1 MRIVLDALGGD
12 YAPQSA
18 VAGAVAAAREYSI
31 EVILVGQVDKVRAEL
46 AKHDTAGLSLP
57 LVDAPEVIT
66 MDEHPAMAVRRKKD
80 SSIVVGM
87 RLVRDGQADAFV
99 SAGHTGAC
107 MTAALFILGRLPGVH
122 RAPLATAF
130 PNKKGGFFIFTDIGA
145 NTDCRPEYL
154 LQFATMASIY
164 AQRVYG
170 LADPRVALLANGE
183 EDNKGDKLVQDAHAL
198 LRTAAGLNFVGN
210 VEPKEMLAGG
220 ADVVVADG
228 FPGNLTMKT
237 AEAIADMIMGMM
249 RQELTRTF
257 FTKMLA
263 AMLRPAFRRLRARLD
278 YSEYGGGLLLGLE
291 GTVVI
296 AHGRSNARAVQ
307 TAIRVAR
314 QAVAEG
320 AVEAI
325 AQALAVSGPPSAVGA
340 LPDTSAP
347 SDG

>member
-12 YAPQSA
+12 YAPESA
-18 VAGAVAAAREYSI
+18 VAGAVAAAREYGTEI
-31 EVILVGQVDKVRAEL
+31 VLVGQEDRVRAEL
-46 AKHDTAGLSLP
+46 GKHDTAGLSLP
-57 LVDAPEVIT
+57 VVDAPEVIG

-107 MTAALFILGRLPGVH
+107 MAAALFILGRLPGVE

-130 PNKKGGFFIFTDIGA
+130 PNKRGGFFILTDIGA
-145 NTDCRPEYL
+145 NTDCHPDYL

-164 AQRVYG
+164 AERVFG
-170 LADPRVALLANGE
+170 LTNPRVALLANGE
-183 EDNKGDKLVQDAHAL
+183 EDNKGDKLVQETHAL
-198 LRTAAGLNFVGN
+198 LRKAPGLNFVGN
-210 VEPKEMLAGG
+210 VEPKEMVAGA

-237 AEAIADMIMGMM
+237 AEAIADMIMGML
-249 RQELTRTF
+249 REELTRTLP
-257 FTKMLA
+257 TKVLA
-263 AMLRPAFRRLRARLD
+263 ALLRPAFRRVRTRLD
-278 YSEYGGGLLLGLE
+278 YSEYGGALLLGLK

-307 TAIRVAR
+307 SAIRVAR
-314 QAVAEG
+314 QAVAER

-325 AQALAVSGPPSAVGA
+325 AQTLGGFQAPAEVAPVPGAPPEA
-340 LPDTSAP
+340 
-347 SDG
+347 